1 MLSGEKD
8 KKDKERVIVEL
19 QAGPWP
25 QVCGD
30 LTLYQSDWRDYGTV
44 NMIKL
49 EIIDSASFRLCL
61 KCCCEC

>member
-30 LTLYQSDWRDYGTV
+30 LTLYQSDWRDYALL
-44 NMIKL
+44 I
-49 EIIDSASFRLCL
+49 
-61 KCCCEC
+61 